1 MVEKRLQNLVNSSG
15 PDLKKVGSYIFDGEG
30 KRIRPALFLMAAY
43 RPNQESES
51 LVDAAVALELLHT
64 ASLLHDDVIDQA
76 LIRRGKDAVHAR
88 WGNMISVLTGD
99 FLLSQAFELLVAYR
113 NWPLMD
119 VVVDIVKNMAEGEV
133 EQAFANPETKQ
144 LEERYFLWIGKK
156 SAAFFAGCCQAGC
169 LMAGGDSAEQ
179 QLWFDYGYNLGI
191 TFQLIDD
198 YLDYK
203 GKDQLTGKPLYGD
216 LINGVLTLPLI
227 RAMDSATGN
236 GLLKSYLQSDPA
248 ERKVGAEEV
257 AKLVLNSDGP
267 DYTLQKAKNH
277 AQLSAALIDQLN
289 LADTEQKSMA
299 AGLSSDLLMR
309 SK

>member
-1 MVEKRLQNLVNSSG
+1 
-15 PDLKKVGSYIFDGEG
+15 
-30 KRIRPALFLMAAY
+30 MAAY
-43 RPNQESES
+43 RLNQDSEF
-51 LVDAAVALELLHT
+51 LVNVAVALELLHT

-99 FLLSQAFELLVAYR
+99 FLLSQAFKLLVTYR
-113 NWPLMD
+113 NWQLMD
-119 VVVDIVKNMAEGEV
+119 VVVDIVENMAKGEV
-133 EQAFANPETKQ
+133 EQAFANPETEQ
-144 LEERYFLWIGKK
+144 LEEKYFLWIGKK

-169 LMAGGDSAEQ
+169 LMAGGDSTKQ

-203 GKDQLTGKPLYGD
+203 GKDNETGKPLYGD

-227 RAMDSATGN
+227 RAMDSTTGN
-236 GLLKSYLQSDPA
+236 GLLKSYLQSDPGD
-248 ERKVGAEEV
+248 RKTDAEEV

-267 DYTLQKAKNH
+267 AYTLQKAENH

-289 LADTEQKSMA
+289 LDNTEQKSLA
-299 AGLSSDLLMR
+299 AGLPLGLLMR